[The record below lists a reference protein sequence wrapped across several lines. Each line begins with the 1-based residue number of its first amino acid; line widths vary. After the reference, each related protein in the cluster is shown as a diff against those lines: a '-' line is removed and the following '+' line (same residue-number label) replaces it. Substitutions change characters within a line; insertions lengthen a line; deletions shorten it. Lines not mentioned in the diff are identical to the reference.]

1 MQPHYRDP
9 LPLGE
14 PDGLPYSKGMM
25 ARALLAAGVSVDSAY
40 ELATRLELD
49 LVADSGGAVEP
60 ERFEQLAAEILGED
74 EGGRVVL
81 RMRGLAAL
89 RSRDLPIV
97 LLVGGA
103 TGTGKSTVATEAA
116 HRLGIT
122 RVTSTDFI
130 RQTIRAYFPPSEMPS
145 VHASSFEAGGPEGE
159 MEAGFLDQTRKVLVG
174 VQASID
180 RALNEGWSMVIE
192 GVHLVPGLVP
202 AEIEG
207 ALLVH
212 AVLRVETVEE
222 HASHFVIRD
231 ATTGGERPLEKY
243 LDGLPEIRA
252 LQDVI
257 VERAV
262 RYDVPVVESSS
273 IGEATTALLDL
284 VLSYF
289 EEHADPR
296 GSRRLAPSGGGP

>member
-9 LPLGE
+9 LPLG
-14 PDGLPYSKGMM
+14 DSAGLPYSKGMM
-25 ARALLAAGVSVDSAY
+25 ARALLAAGVSIDSAY

-49 LVADSGGAVEP
+49 LIATGARAVEL
-60 ERFEQLAAEILGED
+60 ERFEQVAGELLGE
-74 EGGRVVL
+74 EGGNLVVQ

-89 RSRDLPIV
+89 RGLDRPIV

-130 RQTIRAYFPPSEMPS
+130 RQTIRAYFPAPEMPA
-145 VHASSFEAGGPEGE
+145 VHVSSFEAGRAGGE
-159 MEAGFLDQTRKVLVG
+159 MEEGFLEQTRSVLVG
-174 VQASID
+174 VEASIE
-180 RALNEGWSMVIE
+180 RALNEGWSMAIE

-207 ALLVH
+207 TVLVH
-212 AVLRVETVEE
+212 AVLRVEDVEE

-231 ATTGGERPLEKY
+231 ASTGGERPLEKY
-243 LDGLPEIRA
+243 LQGLAEIRA
-252 LQDVI
+252 LQDLI

-262 RYDVPVVESSS
+262 RSGVPVIESSS
-273 IGEATTALLDL
+273 IGHATTSLLDL
-284 VLSYF
+284 VL
-289 EEHADPR
+289 AR
-296 GSRRLAPSGGGP
+296 AGSLEPIA

>member
-9 LPLGE
+9 LPLGD
-14 PDGLPYSKGMM
+14 PAGLPYSKGMM

-49 LVADSGGAVEP
+49 LVATGSRAVEP
-60 ERFEQLAAEILGED
+60 ERFDHVAMELLGEA
-74 EGGRVVL
+74 EGSRVVL
-81 RMRGLAAL
+81 RMRRLAAL
-89 RSRDLPIV
+89 RSLDLPIV

-145 VHASSFEAGGPEGE
+145 VHVSSFEAGGVAGDVEV
-159 MEAGFLDQTRKVLVG
+159 GFLDQTSRVLVG

-180 RALNEGWSMVIE
+180 RALTEGWSMAIE

-202 AEIEG
+202 VEIEG

-212 AVLRVETVEE
+212 AVLRVDSLEE
-222 HASHFVIRD
+222 HAGHFVVRD
-231 ATTGGERPLEKY
+231 TATGGERPLEKY
-243 LDGLPEIRA
+243 LDGLAEIRT
-252 LQDVI
+252 LQEVI
-257 VERAV
+257 VERAL
-262 RYDVPVVESSS
+262 RHGVPVIESSS
-273 IGEATTALLDL
+273 VGHATTALLDL

-289 EEHADPR
+289 EEDANSR
-296 GSRRLAPSGGGP
+296 GSRRLAPSGGGS

>member
-9 LPLGE
+9 LPLGD
-14 PDGLPYSKGMM
+14 DGFPYSKGMM

-49 LVADSGGAVEP
+49 LVATRSRAVEP
-60 ERFEQLAAEILGED
+60 ERFEHMAAELLGET
-74 EGGRVVL
+74 EGGRVVQ
-81 RMRGLAAL
+81 RMRRLAAL
-89 RSRDLPIV
+89 RELDVPIV

-145 VHASSFEAGGPEGE
+145 VHVSSFEAGGAGRP
-159 MEAGFLDQTRKVLVG
+159 MEAGFLDQTRRVLVG

-180 RALNEGWSMVIE
+180 RALNEGWSMAIE

-202 AEIEG
+202 AEIED

-212 AVLRVETVEE
+212 AVLRVDSVDE
-222 HASHFVIRD
+222 HARHFVIRD
-231 ATTGGERPLEKY
+231 TATGGERPLEKY
-243 LDGLPEIRA
+243 LDGLNEIRA

-257 VERAV
+257 VERAALH
-262 RYDVPVVESSS
+262 DVPVIESSS
-273 IGEATTALLDL
+273 IGHATTALLDL
-284 VLSYF
+284 VLSR
-289 EEHADPR
+289 ADALEPI
-296 GSRRLAPSGGGP
+296 A

>member
-1 MQPHYRDP
+1 
-9 LPLGE
+9 
-14 PDGLPYSKGMM
+14 MM

-49 LVADSGGAVEP
+49 LVATGGRAVEP
-60 ERFEQLAAEILGED
+60 ERFEHLAAELLGEA
-74 EGGRVVL
+74 EGARVVL
-81 RMRGLAAL
+81 RMRRLAAL
-89 RSRDLPIV
+89 RSLDLPIV

-130 RQTIRAYFPPSEMPS
+130 RQTIRAYFPPAEMPA
-145 VHASSFEAGGPEGE
+145 VHVSSFEAGSAGE
-159 MEAGFLDQTRKVLVG
+159 TMEAGFLDQTRRVLVG

-180 RALNEGWSMVIE
+180 RALNEGWSMAIE

-202 AEIEG
+202 AEIKG

-212 AVLRVETVEE
+212 AVLRVDSVEE
-222 HASHFVIRD
+222 HASHFVLRD
-231 ATTGGERPLEKY
+231 TATGGERPLEKY
-243 LDGLPEIRA
+243 LENLDEIRA
-252 LQDVI
+252 LQELI
-257 VERAV
+257 VDRATLHG
-262 RYDVPVVESSS
+262 VPVIESSS
-273 IGEATTALLDL
+273 IGHATTALLDL

-289 EEHADPR
+289 EEDADPR
-296 GSRRLAPSGGGP
+296 RSRRLAPSGGGP

>member
-9 LPLGE
+9 LPLGD
-14 PDGLPYSKGMM
+14 PAGLPYSKGMM
-25 ARALLAAGVSVDSAY
+25 ARALLAAGVSVDAAY

-49 LVADSGGAVEP
+49 LIATAARAVEL
-60 ERFEQLAAEILGED
+60 ERFEDVAGEVLGEP
-74 EGGRVVL
+74 EGARVVE
-81 RMRGLAAL
+81 RMHGLATLRAL
-89 RSRDLPIV
+89 DRPIL

-130 RQTIRAYFPPSEMPS
+130 RQTIRAYFPPPEMPA
-145 VHASSFEAGGPEGE
+145 VHVSSFEAGGEAGE
-159 MEAGFLDQTRKVLVG
+159 MEAGFLEQTQSVLVG
-174 VQASID
+174 VEASIE
-180 RALNEGWSMVIE
+180 RALNEGWSMAIE

-202 AEIEG
+202 TEIDG

-212 AVLRVETVEE
+212 AVLRVESAEE

-231 ATTGGERPLEKY
+231 TSTGGERPLEKY
-243 LDGLPEIRA
+243 LDGLSEIRA

-262 RYDVPVVESSS
+262 RYDVPVIESSS
-273 IGEATTALLDL
+273 IGHATTSLLDL
-284 VLSYF
+284 VLSR
-289 EEHADPR
+289 A
-296 GSRRLAPSGGGP
+296 GSLEPIV

>member
-14 PDGLPYSKGMM
+14 PAGLPYSKGMM

-49 LVADSGGAVEP
+49 LVATGGRAVEP
-60 ERFEQLAAEILGED
+60 ERFEEVAAEVLGED
-74 EGGRVVL
+74 EGSRIVL
-81 RMRGLAAL
+81 RMRRLAAL
-89 RSRDLPIV
+89 RAVDRPIV

-145 VHASSFEAGGPEGE
+145 VHVSSFEAGGPEGAL
-159 MEAGFLDQTRKVLVG
+159 EAGFLDQTRRVLVG
-174 VQASID
+174 VEASID
-180 RALNEGWSMVIE
+180 RALSEGWSMAIE

-202 AEIEG
+202 SEIEG

-212 AVLRVETVEE
+212 AVLRVDSIDE
-222 HASHFVIRD
+222 HASHFVLRD
-231 ATTGGERPLEKY
+231 DTTGGERPLAKY
-243 LDGLPEIRA
+243 LERMSEIRA
-252 LQDVI
+252 LQDAI
-257 VERAV
+257 VERAL
-262 RYDVPVVESSS
+262 RHGVPVIESSS
-273 IGEATTALLDL
+273 IGHATTALLDL
-284 VLSYF
+284 VLSR
-289 EEHADPR
+289 A
-296 GSRRLAPSGGGP
+296 GSLATIL

>member
-9 LPLGE
+9 LPLGD
-14 PDGLPYSKGMM
+14 DGFPYSKGMM
-25 ARALLAAGVSVDSAY
+25 ARALLSAGVSVDSAY

-49 LVADSGGAVEP
+49 LVATRGRAVEA
-60 ERFEQLAAEILGED
+60 ERFEHVAAELLGEA
-74 EGGRVVL
+74 EGGRVVQ
-81 RMRGLAAL
+81 RMRRLAAL
-89 RSRDLPIV
+89 RALDVPIV

-145 VHASSFEAGGPEGE
+145 VHVSSFEAGGPEGA
-159 MEAGFLDQTRKVLVG
+159 MEAGFLDQTSRVLVG

-180 RALNEGWSMVIE
+180 RALNEGWSMAIE

-207 ALLVH
+207 ALLVQ
-212 AVLRVETVEE
+212 AVLRVDSVDE

-231 ATTGGERPLEKY
+231 SATGGERPLEKY
-243 LDGLPEIRA
+243 LEGLAEIRV
-252 LQDVI
+252 LQDLI

-262 RYDVPVVESSS
+262 RFDVPVIESSS
-273 IGEATTALLDL
+273 IGHATTVLLDL
-284 VLSYF
+284 VLSS
-289 EEHADPR
+289 ADALEPI
-296 GSRRLAPSGGGP
+296 A

>member
-9 LPLGE
+9 LPLGD
-14 PDGLPYSKGMM
+14 PAGLPYSKGMM

-49 LVADSGGAVEP
+49 LIATAGRAVELD
-60 ERFEQLAAEILGED
+60 RFEEVAGELLGEE
-74 EGGRVVL
+74 EGGRVVQ
-81 RMRGLAAL
+81 RMRRLSAL
-89 RSRDLPIV
+89 RGLDRPIL

-130 RQTIRAYFPPSEMPS
+130 RQTIRAYFPPPDMPA
-145 VHASSFEAGGPEGE
+145 VHVSSFEAGGTAAE

-174 VQASID
+174 VEASIE
-180 RALNEGWSMVIE
+180 RALNEGWSMAIE

-231 ATTGGERPLEKY
+231 ASTGGERPLEKY
-243 LDGLPEIRA
+243 LEGLAEIRA

-257 VERAV
+257 VERAE
-262 RYDVPVVESSS
+262 RCGVPVIESSS
-273 IGEATTALLDL
+273 IGVATASLLDL
-284 VLSYF
+284 VLSR
-289 EEHADPR
+289 A
-296 GSRRLAPSGGGP
+296 GSLEPIA

>member
-14 PDGLPYSKGMM
+14 PDGFPYSKGMM

-49 LVADSGGAVEP
+49 LIGTGSPAVEP
-60 ERFEQLAAEILGED
+60 DRFEEVAAQLLGED
-74 EGGRVVL
+74 EGRRVVQ

-89 RSRDLPIV
+89 RSLDRPIL

-130 RQTIRAYFPPSEMPS
+130 RQTIRAYFPPPHLPS
-145 VHASSFEAGGPEGE
+145 VHVSSFEAGLGGASTET
-159 MEAGFLDQTRKVLVG
+159 GFLDQSRRVLVG
-174 VQASID
+174 VEASID
-180 RALNEGWSMVIE
+180 RALNEGWSMAIE
-192 GVHLVPGLVP
+192 GVHLVPGLVRSL
-202 AEIEG
+202 IEG

-212 AVLRVETVEE
+212 AVLRVDDFEE
-222 HASHFVIRD
+222 HARHFVLRD
-231 ATTGGERPLEKY
+231 SSTGGERPLRKY
-243 LDGLPEIRA
+243 LEGLEDIRE
-252 LQDVI
+252 LQELI

-262 RYDVPVVESSS
+262 RHEVPVIESSS
-273 IGEATTALLDL
+273 IGHATTALLDL

-289 EEHADPR
+289 GEDADPR
-296 GSRRLAPSGGGP
+296 RSRRLASSGGGP

>member
-14 PDGLPYSKGMM
+14 PNGFPYSKGMM
-25 ARALLAAGVSVDSAY
+25 ARALLSAGVSVDSAY

-49 LVADSGGAVEP
+49 LIGTGSPAVELD
-60 ERFEQLAAEILGED
+60 RFEEVAAQLLGED
-74 EGGRVVL
+74 EGPRVVQ

-89 RSRDLPIV
+89 RALDRPIL

-145 VHASSFEAGGPEGE
+145 VHVSSFEAGGAP
-159 MEAGFLDQTRKVLVG
+159 GFLDQTRRVLVG
-174 VQASID
+174 VEASIE
-180 RALNEGWSMVIE
+180 RALNEGWSMAIE

-202 AEIEG
+202 SHIEG

-212 AVLRVETVEE
+212 AVLRVDDFEE
-222 HASHFVIRD
+222 HARHFVLRD
-231 ATTGGERPLEKY
+231 SSTGGERPLRKY
-243 LDGLPEIRA
+243 LQGLDEIRA
-252 LQDVI
+252 LQELI
-257 VERAV
+257 VDRAA
-262 RYDVPVVESSS
+262 RYGVPVIESSS
-273 IGEATTALLDL
+273 VGHATTALLDL

-289 EEHADPR
+289 GEDADSR
-296 GSRRLAPSGGGP
+296 RSRRLAPSGGGS

>member
-14 PDGLPYSKGMM
+14 PGGLPYSKGMM

-49 LVADSGGAVEP
+49 LVGTGGRAVEP
-60 ERFEQLAAEILGED
+60 ERFDQVAMELLGEA
-74 EGGRVVL
+74 EGGRVVQ
-81 RMRGLAAL
+81 RMRRLAELRGL
-89 RSRDLPIV
+89 DVPIV

-103 TGTGKSTVATEAA
+103 TGTGKSTVATEAS

-145 VHASSFEAGGPEGE
+145 VHVSSFEAGPTADELEG
-159 MEAGFLDQTRKVLVG
+159 GFLDQTSRVLVG

-180 RALNEGWSMVIE
+180 RALNEGWSMAIE

-202 AEIEG
+202 AEFEG

-212 AVLRVETVEE
+212 AVLRVDSVDE
-222 HASHFVIRD
+222 HASHFVLRD
-231 ATTGGERPLEKY
+231 RRTGGERPLEKY
-243 LDGLPEIRA
+243 LDGLAEIRA
-252 LQDVI
+252 LQDLI

-262 RYDVPVVESSS
+262 RHDVPVIESSS
-273 IGEATTALLDL
+273 IGHATTALLDL
-284 VLSYF
+284 VLSR
-289 EEHADPR
+289 ADALEPI
-296 GSRRLAPSGGGP
+296 A

>member
-14 PDGLPYSKGMM
+14 PDGFPYSKGMM

-49 LVADSGGAVEP
+49 LVGAGGRAVEP
-60 ERFEQLAAEILGED
+60 ERFEEVAVELLGEA
-74 EGGRVVL
+74 EGGQVVL
-81 RMRGLAAL
+81 RMRRLAAL
-89 RSRDLPIV
+89 RALDLPIV

-130 RQTIRAYFPPSEMPS
+130 RQTIRAYFPPPAMPS
-145 VHASSFEAGGPEGE
+145 VHVSAFEAGGLEGTL
-159 MEAGFLDQTRKVLVG
+159 EAGFLDQTRRVLVG
-174 VQASID
+174 VEASID
-180 RALNEGWSMVIE
+180 RALNEGWSMAIE

-212 AVLRVETVEE
+212 AILRVDSVEQ

-231 ATTGGERPLEKY
+231 TLTGGERPLEKY
-243 LDGLPEIRA
+243 LEGLSEIRA

-257 VERAV
+257 VERATSNG
-262 RYDVPVVESSS
+262 VPVIESSN
-273 IGEATTALLDL
+273 IGQATTALLDL

-289 EEHADPR
+289 SEDADPR
-296 GSRRLAPSGGGP
+296 GSRRFASPGGRS